1 MREVPDWLP
10 KPPKKV
16 EVNPLR
22 ELSATADWLETNCGD
37 NIGTLSIWKGI
48 QKHTDP
54 KILETGIMSNCKC
67 HLLLVRQAVVK
78 LPFGAEVQAVRLVT
92 VDYTTPD
99 HL

>member
-1 MREVPDWLP
+1 M
-10 KPPKKV
+10 
-16 EVNPLR
+16 
-22 ELSATADWLETNCGD
+22 
-37 NIGTLSIWKGI
+37 

-78 LPFGAEVQAVRLVT
+78 HPFGAEVQAVRLVT
-92 VDYTTPD
+92 VDYTTLD